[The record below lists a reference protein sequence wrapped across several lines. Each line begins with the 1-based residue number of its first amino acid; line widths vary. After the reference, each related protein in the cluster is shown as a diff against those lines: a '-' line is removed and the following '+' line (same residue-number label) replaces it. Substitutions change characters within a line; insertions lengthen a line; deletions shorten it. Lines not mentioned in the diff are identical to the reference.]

1 MPQPKRPFYIKLRIM
16 MNQEHTRSDMKRR
29 QDTTARAWQ
38 TPSYSRFSAAHNTN
52 TGAGGTVDDG
62 ATMKSTAAA
71 S

>member
-1 MPQPKRPFYIKLRIM
+1 M

-29 QDTTARAWQ
+29 QDTTVRAWQ

-52 TGAGGTVDDG
+52 TGAGGTVADG